1 MNRIRGLF
9 HAAIIGLFAMA
20 IYGAPVNAADDAAS
34 VISYRQKVMSA
45 IGAHMGSIGAVLKGE
60 VSFSGHVADHARSL
74 QAMSMVAADIFPP
87 GSGDGET
94 RAKAEIWQK
103 WADFEKGLKAFQD
116 ATGKLVEAADSG
128 DMAAVGAAMGNLGE
142 ACGGCHKPFRK
153 PKG

>member
-1 MNRIRGLF
+1 MSRIRGLF
-9 HAAIIGLFAMA
+9 HAAIFGLFAMA
-20 IYGAPVNAADDAAS
+20 VFGAPVSAADDAAS

-60 VSFSGHVADHARSL
+60 VSFTGHVAGHARSL

-94 RAKAEIWQK
+94 RAKAEIWTK
-103 WADFEKGLKAFQD
+103 SADFEKALKAFQD
-116 ATGKLVEAADSG
+116 ASGKLVEAADSG
-128 DMAAVGAAMGNLGE
+128 DMAAVGAAMGNLGQ